1 VIDFNEI
8 PVNIRNPGQYIEFDN
23 TRAITG
29 SPPMPNKIV
38 VFGQKLATG
47 TAAADTPVLVSTPQ
61 QAVGLFGRGSML
73 AAMFATIKQNNQF
86 TETWA
91 LPQADNAAGTAA
103 TGSVTWNGPATEPG
117 TQVFYIAGTLVEFAV
132 TAAMT
137 SNAMATAFAAAVNAL
152 PDLPLTAAVDGVTL
166 NKVNLTARHKGADA
180 GLIDLR
186 ALYEPGDAMVS
197 GVAAVVVAM
206 ALGAGNPALANSI
219 AAIGDDWF
227 NHWIAPYTDATS
239 LAALNTEL
247 DRRLGPLVQKEG
259 HLYIGSQ
266 GTVGTLNA
274 FGDTYN
280 TLEASAIGAQNPLE
294 PMYLWAAAT
303 GAVGAFYL
311 GNDPARPMQT
321 IKLAGIHAPARADRF
336 IDEDRETLLNNGI
349 STWVVNANGDV
360 ELSRLITM
368 YRVNSFNVPD
378 PSYLDLMTVMT
389 LFKMRFDVRARV
401 ALRWPRYKLADDG
414 TVIKPGQ
421 ATTTPALIMADIV
434 GLAKRE
440 WEGEILEDLADFKA
454 NSFAERDSDDV
465 NRVNIKLT
473 PNLINQLMVTAA
485 QIQFVL

>member
-1 VIDFNEI
+1 
-8 PVNIRNPGQYIEFDN
+8 
-23 TRAITG
+23 
-29 SPPMPNKIV
+29 
-38 VFGQKLATG
+38 
-47 TAAADTPVLVSTPQ
+47 
-61 QAVGLFGRGSML
+61 
-73 AAMFATIKQNNQF
+73 
-86 TETWA
+86 
-91 LPQADNAAGTAA
+91 
-103 TGSVTWNGPATEPG
+103 
-117 TQVFYIAGTLVEFAV
+117 
-132 TAAMT
+132 
-137 SNAMATAFAAAVNAL
+137 
-152 PDLPLTAAVDGVTL
+152 
-166 NKVNLTARHKGADA
+166 
-180 GLIDLR
+180 
-186 ALYEPGDAMVS
+186 
-197 GVAAVVVAM
+197 
-206 ALGAGNPALANSI
+206 
-219 AAIGDDWF
+219 
-227 NHWIAPYTDATS
+227 
-239 LAALNTEL
+239 LNTEL

>member
-186 ALYEPGDAMVS
+186 ALYEPATRRS
-197 GVAAVVVAM
+197 PTRSPRSAT
-206 ALGAGNPALANSI
+206 
-219 AAIGDDWF
+219 IGST
-227 NHWIAPYTDATS
+227 IGSRPTPT
-239 LAALNTEL
+239 
-247 DRRLGPLVQKEG
+247 RRLSP
-259 HLYIGSQ
+259 
-266 GTVGTLNA
+266 
-274 FGDTYN
+274 
-280 TLEASAIGAQNPLE
+280 P
-294 PMYLWAAAT
+294 
-303 GAVGAFYL
+303 
-311 GNDPARPMQT
+311 
-321 IKLAGIHAPARADRF
+321 
-336 IDEDRETLLNNGI
+336 
-349 STWVVNANGDV
+349 
-360 ELSRLITM
+360 
-368 YRVNSFNVPD
+368 
-378 PSYLDLMTVMT
+378 
-389 LFKMRFDVRARV
+389 
-401 ALRWPRYKLADDG
+401 
-414 TVIKPGQ
+414 
-421 ATTTPALIMADIV
+421 
-434 GLAKRE
+434 
-440 WEGEILEDLADFKA
+440 
-454 NSFAERDSDDV
+454 
-465 NRVNIKLT
+465 
-473 PNLINQLMVTAA
+473 
-485 QIQFVL
+485 